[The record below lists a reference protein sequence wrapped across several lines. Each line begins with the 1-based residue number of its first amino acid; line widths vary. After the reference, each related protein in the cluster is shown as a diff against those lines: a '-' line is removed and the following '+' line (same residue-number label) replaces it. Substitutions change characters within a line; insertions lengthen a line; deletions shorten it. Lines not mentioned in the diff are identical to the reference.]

1 VRGSGRPQGVGG
13 FSTKPRRSRNRNGPN
28 AGKVAKFEPGVGSPE
43 SASTSIVFNGLPIA
57 AWANFPSHGLENLL
71 FLAENAKFLKDLW
84 STGLARR
91 LTKRSEFNRF
101 AQKEA
106 PFL

>member
-1 VRGSGRPQGVGG
+1 MRGSGRPQGVGG
-13 FSTKPRRSRNRNGPN
+13 FSTTPPRARNRNGPN
-28 AGKVAKFEPGVGSPE
+28 ARKVAKFEPGVGSPE